1 MEGEDDK
8 LDRLKAEARELKQ
21 KEASVK
27 AKLKKT
33 KELREREERKWRLS
47 TFMKHVVL
55 ISYALCNYQ
64 APAATK
70 YLTITGR
77 KRKWPD
83 RTEAELEE
91 LVETLFLECE
101 TEEFTEL
108 ADQAN
113 PKDPAAFAVAV
124 RYSEEWQMFV
134 FVEDQNARLGLAP
147 STESLL
153 DRWRQR
159 AATYPEESR
168 PRDPG
173 LVTES
178 KARKWAFKWR
188 GKWGAKHGAIRVL
201 DEIPAGEARGKA
213 KPEPGDL
220 KK

>member
-8 LDRLKAEARELKQ
+8 LDRLQAEARELKQ
-21 KEASVK
+21 KGASLK
-27 AKLKKT
+27 AQSKKA

-55 ISYALCNYQ
+55 ISYALCNYK

-113 PKDPAAFAVAV
+113 PKD
-124 RYSEEWQMFV
+124 
-134 FVEDQNARLGLAP
+134 VEDQNARLGLAP

-159 AATYPEESR
+159 AAAYPEESR

-188 GKWGAKHGAIRVL
+188 GKWGAKHGAIKVL
-201 DEIPAGEARGKA
+201 DEIPAGEARSKA
-213 KPEPGDL
+213 RTQGPKKVEPGDQ
-220 KK
+220 KTSPK